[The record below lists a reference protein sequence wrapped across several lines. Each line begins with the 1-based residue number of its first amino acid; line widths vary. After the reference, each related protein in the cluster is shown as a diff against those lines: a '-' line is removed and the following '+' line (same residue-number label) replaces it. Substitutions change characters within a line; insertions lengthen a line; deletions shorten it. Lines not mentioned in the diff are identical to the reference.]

1 LRFYANVGPARGPVR
16 YRDVP
21 GAIGVLAAPG
31 NNMPIGMALSQGP
44 DNGGI
49 ATWRLS
55 VNGVDVPGE
64 WVIIDREFRLAP

>member
-1 LRFYANVGPARGPVR
+1 
-16 YRDVP
+16 
-21 GAIGVLAAPG
+21 
-31 NNMPIGMALSQGP
+31 MPIGMALSQGP